1 MESYMKLNNFS
12 DSNLLQKTSTCWLQ
26 LIDRVFH
33 IFINKLAVLR
43 KKHLFLHK
51 IIPSLLKGY
60 HLAIEH
66 KLMEP
71 EISKPLLANIN
82 TIINLEEEVVPAFRT
97 LDAVSSFCSQLSSN
111 KPYQSLSIKN
121 CVIDTLSIYEFK
133 NNDRNCVQ
141 LNEDTDFNC
150 SIPECFIKT
159 TLTTLLNFSFA
170 NFKNL
175 PENSVHIW
183 FENHTNKDA
192 LHFKII
198 SKNSQENWDYCFQNS
213 LDVCTDKVNPGINL
227 CRLALL
233 QHNSDLT
240 YQATPGQSLEIIIT
254 MPK

>member
-1 MESYMKLNNFS
+1 MKLNNFS
-12 DSNLLQKTSTCWLQ
+12 DLNLLKKTSTCWLQ
-26 LIDRVFH
+26 LIDKVFH

-51 IIPSLLKGY
+51 TIPSLLKGY

-71 EISKPLLANIN
+71 EISEPLLANIN
-82 TIINLEEEVVPAFRT
+82 TIINLEEEIMPAFRV
-97 LDAVSSFCSQLSSN
+97 LDAVGSFCNQLSSN
-111 KPYQSLSIKN
+111 KPHKSFSIKN
-121 CVIDTLSIYEFK
+121 CVIETLNIYEFK

-150 SIPECFIKT
+150 SIPEFFIKT
-159 TLTTLLNFSFA
+159 TLATLLNFSFD

-175 PENSVHIW
+175 SKESVNIW
-183 FENHTNKDA
+183 LENHNNNDA

-198 SKNSQENWDYCFQNS
+198 SKNAQENYDYWFQNS
-213 LDVCTDKVNPGINL
+213 LDVCTDKVSTGINL

-233 QHNSDLT
+233 QHSSDLS
-240 YQATPGQSLEIIIT
+240 YQATTGQSLEIIIT
-254 MPK
+254 MPKQE